1 MSKTDELNYL
11 KFRYT
16 FNEGISLAEQMS
28 AAVTCIG
35 IVSDNALWR
44 VVGIERLNS
53 YGRPATP
60 HVHIFWATTSKIGA
74 VRKAFTRSDLY
85 KNSNGRKGNALYSLS
100 EDDDVEDVN
109 RFFRYVFKENRD
121 FPLKYMIM
129 PPDFNLELEAALA
142 KEERERQIERNLK
155 SEAKRNEPSTQ
166 DKLFEYLAGLNE
178 QSKFT
183 CKIALMDAIIHFYES
198 RDSGCVRS
206 TIVGYHNTAMIRFGL
221 MTRNSL
227 ARKWCEEQ

>member
-1 MSKTDELNYL
+1 MAEKSPELNYL

-155 SEAKRNEPSTQ
+155 AEAKRNEPSTA
-166 DKLFEYLAGLNE
+166 DKLFEYLDGLNE
-178 QSKFT
+178 QSKFST
-183 CKIALMDAIIHFYES
+183 KIPLMEAIIEYYTSKES
-198 RDSGCVRS
+198 PLNQT
-206 TIVGYHNTAMIRFGL
+206 TIVGYHYTAMIRYGI
-221 MTRNSL
+221 MTKNSL
-227 ARKWCEEQ
+227 ATKWCS